1 MLQIVFRRIAWSI
14 PVVFVVTVVVFA
26 LIFLAPGDPAVAIAG
41 GDDVDPA
48 VIERVREQ
56 LGLNDPFYVQYWRLV
71 SGLFVGDLGTS
82 LISSEQVAATV
93 FQRLPI
99 SLALAFG
106 GLVVALLIAIP
117 TGMIAAVKEG
127 GRLDRLV
134 TLFATL
140 GISTPP
146 FFVGLL
152 LVLFVAIQLG
162 WLPATGYV
170 RPSDSLLLWL
180 RTMALPSIALG
191 LAPAAEISRH
201 LRGAMRDVLRQD
213 YVRTAIAKGHR
224 PLMVI
229 GKHGLKNAAVPVVT
243 VIGLQLGSLIS
254 GSVVIESVFAIPG
267 MGALLIRSVLL
278 RDMPMI
284 QGVMI
289 VVVLLILV
297 VNLLVDISYGALNP
311 KVRSS

>member
-1 MLQIVFRRIAWSI
+1 MLQIVVRRVAWAI
-14 PVVFVVTVVVFA
+14 PVVVVVSLVVFS
-26 LIFLAPGDPAVAIAG
+26 LIYLAPGDPAVAIAG
-41 GDDVDPA
+41 GDDVDPE
-48 VIERVREQ
+48 VVERIREQ
-56 LGLNDPFYVQYWRLV
+56 LGLNDPFYEQYWRMV
-71 SGLFVGDLGTS
+71 SGVFVGDLGTS
-82 LISSEQVAATV
+82 LMGSEDVASTI
-93 FQRLPI
+93 FERLPI
-99 SLALAFG
+99 SVALAGG
-106 GLVVALLIAIP
+106 GLVVALFIAIP

-127 GRLDRLV
+127 GRLDRVV

-152 LVLFVAIQLG
+152 LVLFIAVQLG

-170 RPSDSLLLWL
+170 GPTEDLLGWL

-201 LRGAMRDVLRQD
+201 LRGAMRDVLQQD
-213 YVRTAIAKGHR
+213 YVRTAIAKGHT
-224 PLMVI
+224 PLMVV

-289 VVVLLILV
+289 IVVLLILI